1 MNQTITLNA
10 RVAKS
15 VASLIAVAGDRHAA
29 PLFQV
34 IRVEIKDQ
42 VLTAMA
48 TDKYSLAVANYDL
61 DTDTPEAVFY
71 LDAAAV
77 KFVAGIKLA
86 KWGSNA
92 VSFEIGEDRLTVSH
106 GETSQ
111 ILAYRNYEYPASQ
124 MLSLLDKWQRGTDGQ
139 PFGIDPSRFAS
150 FAKILD
156 ADGNKIGRWV
166 MNFGQ
171 SETGNKPAPLR
182 LSAGE
187 ITLLTQPAITN

>member
-1 MNQTITLNA
+1 LTTINLNA

-15 VASLIAVAGDRHAA
+15 AASLIAVAADRHST

-34 IRVEIKDQ
+34 VRVEIKEQ
-42 VLTAMA
+42 TLTAIA

-61 DTDTPEAVFY
+61 DTETPEAVFY

-77 KFVAGIKLA
+77 KFISGIKLPKYGFA
-86 KWGSNA
+86 GV
-92 VSFEIGEDRLTVSH
+92 VSFEIGEDRLTVAH
-106 GETSQ
+106 GGTSVT
-111 ILAYRNYEYPASQ
+111 LAYKSFEYPAPQ
-124 MLSLLDKWQRGTDGQ
+124 MLSLVEGWQRGTEGQ

-156 ADGNKIGRWV
+156 ADGNKISRWV

-171 SETGNKPAPLR
+171 STNGNKPAPLR